1 VTLPPYYIPKG
12 TSGEPYAELEDYLD
26 KDDFSNLLGVLG
38 QFAGKTVSFG
48 ESILNQFVFKGKNP
62 EAQSEEEENEEYV
75 VPGQK
80 SDVAGQPKINL
91 KQKL

>member
-1 VTLPPYYIPKG
+1 MPPYYIAKG
-12 TSGEPYAELEDYLD
+12 ASNEPYAELEDYLD

-48 ESILNQFVFKGKNP
+48 ESILNQFVFKNKNLD
-62 EAQSEEEENEEYV
+62 AQNEEENEEEYV

-80 SDVAGQPKINL
+80 SSILPRTNL
-91 KQKL
+91 KQKF